1 MRTLLYSRPLYTW
14 QLIST
19 DDLKEA
25 NTKENTNKKERVE
38 VKRGVERN
46 KTMTH
51 SSSADINNEMHVEIV
66 SAVDEWS
73 S

>member
-1 MRTLLYSRPLYTW
+1 MRPLETW
-14 QLIST
+14 QLILT

-38 VKRGVERN
+38 VKRGVECN